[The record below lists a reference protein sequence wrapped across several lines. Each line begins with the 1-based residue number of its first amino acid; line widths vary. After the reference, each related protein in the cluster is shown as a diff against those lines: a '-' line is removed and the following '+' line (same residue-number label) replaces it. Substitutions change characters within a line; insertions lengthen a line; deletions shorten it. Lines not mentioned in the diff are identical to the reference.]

1 MSNLTSQATVDLL
14 VNGQQAQQT
23 LAQLRQNA
31 MQLESAIAKA
41 AASGNKADL
50 KRFRKELTDT
60 KRQIREIE
68 SATMQVEHVMKNLDK
83 ATPRELNQTL
93 STLNRQLNFMQRGST
108 AWNAQVEKIRMVK
121 AELAT
126 VNMQLRQQQ
135 SVWERLEATVNKWQ
149 VSIMAGVAAF
159 TALVMAGRKAVTAFA
174 ELDSTLANTRK
185 YTGIE
190 GEELKKLNDEL
201 SKIQTRTSLVDLH
214 GLAQEAGRLGK
225 NTVEDVLGYVKAA
238 DQLNVA
244 LEDLGEGATQAMAKV
259 TEIFGVEAELGTE
272 RSLLAVGSTINV
284 LSQNCSA
291 GKGYLSEFTQ
301 RMAGVGAQAKMTV
314 PEIMAFASVLDTQG
328 QKVEASATAL
338 SKLITDVFK
347 QPEKFATALG
357 VSLDTFKDKM
367 SNTTEGL
374 LWMFESMQKTG
385 GIDKL
390 APLLKEM
397 GENGA
402 RATGTFAALANKV
415 DFVKKQI
422 KAANQAFEEATSCTN
437 EYNIVNNT
445 FQAQLDQAKKRSQA
459 LAVELGEKLAP
470 VMMYIHSATYYA
482 LRALR
487 VIVDFFIKYKG
498 AIITV
503 TAAIVAYKIAVN
515 AATIATK
522 ASTAAHLIWRGVLA
536 VTRAAVLLF
545 NAATLLMTGNITAAR
560 RAWILFSATLKA
572 SPIGLAAAAITAV
585 VVGLIAWRKSGK
597 EVNQIEK
604 DRLEIEKRVNEETGA
619 QIRLV
624 ETLVQKI
631 NDENTSN
638 SARLSMLAE
647 LKRRTGLHN
656 IELDK
661 NNKLT
666 AASIKLIRQWVE
678 ATKLR
683 ATTRAVES
691 MMDEIEKEKQQ
702 IITKQQQTRDEMRR
716 VYGSSVGGE
725 GPVDAGAQARMNLGI
740 TSPFSNEYTR
750 QINEYQK
757 QIDDYNKRL
766 DELANRVVDANNKIA
781 NIQAIEPEYTYTPTP
796 DSGTHAPSTGDGGSG
811 GGHGSHGSHGSG
823 TNTKQE
829 ETYLEKRTKEHEKQV
844 LLLQISYMKGEKNY
858 EDYINAMEAEDK
870 RYYDDVTVSTQVG
883 ESDRLKLQ
891 KEYLEKQAEYE
902 GKRRSKSLQEV
913 EDEYKELNV
922 KAMQS
927 YVDGRMN
934 KEEYEESISR
944 LELEYLDKRRNVL
957 SEQVELMKQ
966 QNQTGSEQYREVCKN
981 YEDAN
986 KEYLDKVIADQEA
999 KAKKA
1004 KEIEE
1009 KELEERERML
1019 REHNQSLQSI
1029 RDEYFGMNAY
1039 RAKQEYDAMMQLLDE
1054 QKAIELAEVSN
1065 LENADAEKLRI
1076 EEAYQ
1081 KARLALAR
1089 KYNQIQEEDSRN
1101 FLQKWVDASKEW
1113 IDSEMGKA
1121 VIGSVD
1127 AIANGMKNIFSQ
1139 LTTIITAEA
1148 EIETAKVERL
1158 YDQRVSLAEGNNYKV
1173 QKLEKEREAKVA
1185 KIKNEAEKKK
1195 YKMEVISAIAQ
1206 TAQGAINAYSSAAAI
1221 PLVGYI
1227 IAPVA
1232 AAAAIAAGMLQVQA
1246 LKKQQQAAEAQGYS
1260 EGGFTPDGLP
1270 DTPAGIVHAGEWVA
1284 SQRLTKNRHVR
1295 PIIEALDF
1303 AQRNNKVG
1311 SLSNEYVTKTIT
1323 APTVLAESFKDYRQA
1338 PKKVIVENQPA
1349 QTQSPQSERALADYA
1364 ETMRLLRQRLDEPFV
1379 TVNSVTGDIGMKQAQ
1394 DEYDKLIR
1402 NKTPKSRR
1410 K

>member
-14 VNGQQAQQT
+14 INGQQAQQT

-31 MQLESAIAKA
+31 LQLETAIAKA
-41 AASGNKADL
+41 AASGNKTDL
-50 KRFRKELTDT
+50 KRLRKELTDT

-68 SATMQVEHVMKNLDK
+68 SATQQVEHVMRNLDK

-93 STLNRQLNFMQRGST
+93 STLNKQLNYMQRGS
-108 AWNAQVEKIRMVK
+108 AQWNAQVEKIRLVK

-126 VNMQLRQQQ
+126 VNNQLKQQQ
-135 SVWERLEATVNKWQ
+135 SIWERMEATVNKWQ
-149 VSIMAGVAAF
+149 MTIMAGAAAV
-159 TALVMAGRKAVTAFA
+159 TGLVMAGRKAVSAFA
-174 ELDSTLANTRK
+174 ELDTELANTRK
-185 YTGIE
+185 FTGIA
-190 GEELKKLNDEL
+190 GDDLGKLNDEL
-201 SKIQTRTSLVDLH
+201 SKMQTRTSLIDLH

-225 NTVEDVLGYVKAA
+225 ATVEDVAGYVRAA

-244 LEDLGEGATQAMAKV
+244 LDDLGDGATQAMAKV

-272 RSLLAVGSTINV
+272 QALLSVGSTINE

-291 GKGYLSEFTQ
+291 GMGYLSEFTQ

-314 PEIMAFASVLDTQG
+314 PEIMAFAAVLDTQG

-347 QPEKFATALG
+347 EPQKFADALG
-357 VSLDTFKDKM
+357 VTLDEFKGKM

-374 LWMFESMQKTG
+374 IWMFETMQKTG

-415 DFVKKQI
+415 DFLKKQI
-422 KAANQAFEEATSCTN
+422 KAANTAFDEATSVTN
-437 EYNIVNNT
+437 EYNIVNGT
-445 FQAQLDQAKKRSQA
+445 FQAQLDQASKRSQA

-470 VMMYIHSATYYA
+470 VMMYIHSASYYA

-487 VIVDFFIKYKG
+487 VLVDFFIKYKG
-498 AIITV
+498 VIITV
-503 TAAIVAYKIAVN
+503 TAALVAYKIATI
-515 AATIATK
+515 AATVVSK
-522 ASTAAHLIWRGVLA
+522 AHAAWETIVIGLYKA
-536 VTRAAVLLF
+536 KY
-545 NAATLLMTGNITAAR
+545 AATLL
-560 RAWILFSATLKA
+560 LKSATALLTLNVAAAKEAWQKFAAVLKA
-572 SPIGLAAAAITAV
+572 SPIGLAAAAITAI
-585 VVGLIAWRKSGK
+585 VVGLIAWRKAGS

-604 DRLEIEKRVNEETGA
+604 DRLEIERRVNEETGA
-619 QIRLV
+619 QVKLV

-647 LKRRTGLHN
+647 LKKRTGLHN

-666 AASIKLIRQWVE
+666 AASIKLIQQWVE

-691 MMDEIEKEKQQ
+691 MMDEIEKEKQKL
-702 IITKQQQTRDEMRR
+702 ITKQQEARDEMRR
-716 VYGSSVGGE
+716 VYGSAVGGE
-725 GPVDAGAQARMNLGI
+725 GQMDAGARARMDMGLAN
-740 TSPFSNEYTR
+740 PWSNEYTR
-750 QINEYQK
+750 QIDGYQK
-757 QIDDYNKRL
+757 QIDEYNKRL
-766 DELANRVVDANNKIA
+766 DALANRIVDANTKIA
-781 NIQAIEPEYTYTPTP
+781 NIQAVEPEYSYTPTS
-796 DSGTHAPSTGDGGSG
+796 DSAVPSTPATGGSG
-811 GGHGSHGSHGSG
+811 SGGHSG
-823 TNTKQE
+823 HTGNTNSGQHE
-829 ETYLEKRTKEHEKQV
+829 ETYLEKQAKIHEQNI
-844 LLLQISYMKGEKNY
+844 LRLQIAYMKGEQNY
-858 EDYINAMEAEDK
+858 EEYVNAMEAEDK
-870 RYYDDVTVSTQVG
+870 RYYEDVTTNTQVG

-891 KEYLEKQAEYE
+891 KEYLEKSAEYE
-902 GKRRSKSLQEV
+902 SKRRAKSLQEV
-913 EDEYKELNV
+913 EEEYKDLNV
-922 KAMQS
+922 KAMQN
-927 YVDGRMN
+927 YVSGKLN
-934 KEEYEESISR
+934 KEEYEETINR
-944 LELEYLDKRRNVL
+944 LELESLQKKRNVL
-957 SEQVELMKQ
+957 NEQIELMKK
-966 QNQTGSEQYREVCKN
+966 QNQTGSQQYAELSKS
-981 YEDAN
+981 YAEAN
-986 KEYLDKVIADQEA
+986 KEYLEKMIADQEE
-999 KAKKA
+999 KARKA

-1009 KELEERERML
+1009 KELEERQRLL

-1029 RDEYFGMNAY
+1029 RDEYFGMNAW
-1039 RAKQEYDAMMQLLDE
+1039 RAKQEYDAAMKLLDE
-1054 QKAIELAEVSN
+1054 QKEIELQEVAN

-1081 KARLALAR
+1081 KARLALAK
-1089 KYNQIQEEDSRN
+1089 KYNQLQEEDNRN
-1101 FLQKWVDASKEW
+1101 FMQKWNDSVKSFL
-1113 IDSEMGKA
+1113 DSELGKSITGTMD
-1121 VIGSVD
+1121 VVTSS
-1127 AIANGMKNIFSQ
+1127 MKNIFTQ

-1158 YDQRVSLAEGNNYKV
+1158 YDQRISLAEGNNYKV
-1173 QKLEKEREAKVA
+1173 TRLEKQKEERIA

-1246 LKKQQQAAEAQGYS
+1246 LKKQQQASEAQGYA

-1284 SQRLTKNRHVR
+1284 SQRLTKNPKIR
-1295 PIIEALDF
+1295 PIIEALDT
-1303 AQRNNKVG
+1303 AQRTNKVG
-1311 SLSNEYVTKTIT
+1311 SLSDEYVTKTIT

-1338 PKKVIVENQPA
+1338 PKKVIVENQPT
-1349 QTQSPQSERALADYA
+1349 QTQSPQSERAFADYA

-1394 DEYDKLIR
+1394 DEYNKLIR

-1410 K
+1410 

>member
-14 VNGQQAQQT
+14 INGQQAQQT

-31 MQLESAIAKA
+31 LQLETAIAKA
-41 AASGNKADL
+41 AASGNKTDL
-50 KRFRKELTDT
+50 KRLRKELTDT

-68 SATMQVEHVMKNLDK
+68 SATQQVEHVMRNLDK

-93 STLNRQLNFMQRGST
+93 STLNKQLNYMQRGS
-108 AWNAQVEKIRMVK
+108 AQWNAQVEKIRLVK

-126 VNMQLRQQQ
+126 VNNQLKQQQ
-135 SVWERLEATVNKWQ
+135 SIWERMEATVNKWQ
-149 VSIMAGVAAF
+149 MTIMAGAAAV
-159 TALVMAGRKAVTAFA
+159 TGLVMAGRKAVSAFA
-174 ELDSTLANTRK
+174 ELDTELANTRK
-185 YTGIE
+185 FTGIA
-190 GEELKKLNDEL
+190 GDDLGKLNDEL
-201 SKIQTRTSLVDLH
+201 SKMQTRTSLIDLH

-225 NTVEDVLGYVKAA
+225 ATVEDVAGYVRAA

-244 LEDLGEGATQAMAKV
+244 LDDLGDGATQAMAKV

-272 RSLLAVGSTINV
+272 QALLSVGSTINE

-291 GKGYLSEFTQ
+291 GMGYLSEFTQ

-314 PEIMAFASVLDTQG
+314 PEIMAFAAVLDTQG

-347 QPEKFATALG
+347 EPQKFADALG
-357 VSLDTFKDKM
+357 VSLDEFKGKM

-374 LWMFESMQKTG
+374 IWMFETMQKTG

-415 DFVKKQI
+415 DFLKKQI
-422 KAANQAFEEATSCTN
+422 KAANTAFDEATSVTN

-445 FQAQLDQAKKRSQA
+445 FQAKLDQASKRSQA

-470 VMMYIHSATYYA
+470 VMMYIHSASYYA

-487 VIVDFFIKYKG
+487 VLVDFFIKYKG
-498 AIITV
+498 VIITV
-503 TAAIVAYKIAVN
+503 TAALVAYKIATI
-515 AATIATK
+515 AATVVSK
-522 ASTAAHLIWRGVLA
+522 AHAAWETIVIGLYKA
-536 VTRAAVLLF
+536 KY
-545 NAATLLMTGNITAAR
+545 AATLL
-560 RAWILFSATLKA
+560 LKSATALLTLNVAAAKEAWQKFAAVLKA
-572 SPIGLAAAAITAV
+572 SPIGLAAAAITAI
-585 VVGLIAWRKSGK
+585 VVGLIAWSKSGK

-604 DRLEIEKRVNEETGA
+604 DRIELEKRVNEQTGA
-619 QIRLV
+619 QIALV
-624 ETLVQKI
+624 ETLVKKI
-631 NDENTSN
+631 NDENTAN
-638 SARLSMLAE
+638 NDRLAMLAE
-647 LKRRTGLHN
+647 LKRRTGLQN

-661 NNKLT
+661 SNKLT
-666 AASIKLIRQWVE
+666 AASIKLIQQWIETV
-678 ATKLR
+678 KLQSTAR
-683 ATTRAVES
+683 VVAD
-691 MMDEIEKEKQQ
+691 MMDELEREKQQ
-702 IITKQQQTRDEMRR
+702 LIKQQQDVRSEMQRK
-716 VYGSSVGGE
+716 YGTAVGAE
-725 GPVDAGAQARMNLGI
+725 GRPDAGAQMRMDLGI
-740 TSPFSNEYTR
+740 TSPFNNEYTR
-750 QINEYQK
+750 KINNLQAK
-757 QIDDYNKRL
+757 IDDYNKRI
-766 DELANRVVDANNKIA
+766 DNLANQLVSTNTKINNM
-781 NIQAIEPEYTYTPTP
+781 QSVEPDYTYTPT
-796 DSGTHAPSTGDGGSG
+796 SNSAVPSTPATGGSG
-811 GGHGSHGSHGSG
+811 SGGHSG
-823 TNTKQE
+823 HTGNTNSGQHE
-829 ETYLEKRTKEHEKQV
+829 ETYLEKQSKIHEQNI
-844 LLLQISYMKGEKNY
+844 LRLQIAYMKGQQNY
-858 EDYINAMEAEDK
+858 EEYVNAMEAEDK
-870 RYYDDVTVSTQVG
+870 RYYEDVTTNTQVG

-891 KEYLEKQAEYE
+891 KEYLEKSAEYE
-902 GKRRSKSLQEV
+902 SKRRAKSLQEV
-913 EDEYKELNV
+913 EDEYKDLNV
-922 KAMQS
+922 KAMQN
-927 YVDGRMN
+927 YVSGKLN
-934 KEEYEESISR
+934 KEEYEETINR
-944 LELEYLDKRRNVL
+944 LELESLQKKRNVL
-957 SEQVELMKQ
+957 NEQIELMKK
-966 QNQTGSEQYREVCKN
+966 QNQTGSQQYAELSKS
-981 YEDAN
+981 YAEAN
-986 KEYLDKVIADQEA
+986 KEYLEKMIADQEE
-999 KAKKA
+999 KARKA

-1009 KELEERERML
+1009 KELEERQRLL

-1039 RAKQEYDAMMQLLDE
+1039 RAKQEYDAMMKLLDE
-1054 QKAIELAEVSN
+1054 QKAIELSEVAN

-1081 KARLALAR
+1081 KARLALAK
-1089 KYNQIQEEDSRN
+1089 KYNQLQEEDNRN
-1101 FLQKWVDASKEW
+1101 FMQKWNDSVKSFL
-1113 IDSEMGKA
+1113 DSELGKSITGTMD
-1121 VIGSVD
+1121 VVTSS
-1127 AIANGMKNIFSQ
+1127 MKNIFTQ

-1158 YDQRVSLAEGNNYKV
+1158 YDQRISLAEGNNYKV
-1173 QKLEKEREAKVA
+1173 TRLEKQKEERIA

-1246 LKKQQQAAEAQGYS
+1246 LKKQQQASAAQGYA

-1284 SQRLTKNRHVR
+1284 SQRLTKNPKIR
-1295 PIIEALDF
+1295 PILEALDT
-1303 AQRNNKVG
+1303 AQRTNKVG
-1311 SLSNEYVTKTIT
+1311 TLSDEYVTKTIT

-1349 QTQSPQSERALADYA
+1349 QTQSPQSERAFADYA
-1364 ETMRLLRQRLDEPFV
+1364 ETMRLLRQRLDEPFL

-1394 DEYDKLIR
+1394 DEYNKLIR

-1410 K
+1410 